1 MVGACVYWRLV
12 DGSILS
18 ILFFIILTPKNVRK
32 MVVNFIE
39 NPNTMMRPC
48 I

>member
-18 ILFFIILTPKNVRK
+18 ILVFIILTPQNVR
-32 MVVNFIE
+32 
-39 NPNTMMRPC
+39 RWS
-48 I
+48 